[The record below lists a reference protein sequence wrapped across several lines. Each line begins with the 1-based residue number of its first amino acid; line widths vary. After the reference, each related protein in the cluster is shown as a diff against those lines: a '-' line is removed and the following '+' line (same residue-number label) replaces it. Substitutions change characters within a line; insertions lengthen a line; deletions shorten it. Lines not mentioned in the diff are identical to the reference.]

1 MEKLGIDAQ
10 LIVLQAINFA
20 ILLYVLNRFLYKPVL
35 GMLAKRKEQIE
46 HTEKVQKELEV
57 KVKNLETDREA
68 MLTETKIESQK
79 ILEDARTMSE
89 KIGESV
95 KADAKKRADDLLLKA
110 KADIAREREQLK
122 DSVKDE
128 VAKVAVEVAQRV
140 LEQTI
145 SDDQREKITSSA
157 VDNFVNDAK

>member
-1 MEKLGIDAQ
+1 
-10 LIVLQAINFA
+10 
-20 ILLYVLNRFLYKPVL
+20 
-35 GMLAKRKEQIE
+35 
-46 HTEKVQKELEV
+46 
-57 KVKNLETDREA
+57 
-68 MLTETKIESQK
+68 
-79 ILEDARTMSE
+79 MSE